1 MVSTKSTSWS
11 SSEHALT
18 AVAVGRHNL
27 EREAFAHPVVLVLEH
42 RHEPTVV
49 VVAHQPDAGLHAQHA
64 LVLAAR
70 HGHVGHGAELELGH
84 PLRSTHELRQ
94 PSAIALHH
102 RQPDDLDASLRTGN
116 DSTVALP
123 NALVS

>member
-1 MVSTKSTSWS
+1 M
-11 SSEHALT
+11 
-18 AVAVGRHNL
+18 
-27 EREAFAHPVVLVLEH
+27 VLVLEH

-102 RQPDDLDASLRTGN
+102 RQPDDLDIPTDRPLVDRNLEIRPIPRLERTR
-116 DSTVALP
+116 DKSAARPDLD
-123 NALVS
+123 